1 MKIVIAPDSFKE
13 SLTALE
19 VASLIEKGFKEIF
32 PNAEYINIPMADG
45 GEGTVQSIVDA
56 LKGKIVE
63 YHVTGPLG
71 IKVPAY
77 FGLSGDGKTAVV
89 EMAAA
94 SGLQHVSPER
104 RNPLLTTS
112 YGTGELISAALDC
125 GVEHIILG
133 IGGSATS
140 DGGAGMIQALG
151 GKLLNSKGK
160 QIDWGGANLLN
171 LSTVDLTTID
181 KRIYNTK
188 IEVACDVDN
197 PLIGPSGAAAIFGP
211 QKGATEE
218 TVKILDQ
225 NLEHFADVIE
235 TTLKL
240 DLRNKSGAGAAGGL
254 GFGVMAAL
262 SATLKSGVDIVLEKV
277 HFDTHVKD
285 ATLVITGEGK
295 IDSQTIHGKTP
306 VGVAKA
312 SKKYNIPVIAIAGSL
327 ANESE
332 VVKDHGID
340 ALFSIVPG
348 AMTLSQAL
356 EQAEIYITMTAR
368 NIASIIKLDL
378 LKYDSQK

>member
-19 VASLIEKGFKEIF
+19 VASLIEKGFKEVL
-32 PNAEYINIPMADG
+32 PYAEYIKIPMADG

-56 LKGKIVE
+56 LNGNIIECK
-63 YHVTGPLG
+63 VTDPLG
-71 IKVPAY
+71 IKVPAF
-77 FGLSGDGKTAVV
+77 FGLSGDGQTAVV

-94 SGLQHVSPER
+94 SGLQHVPPER

-125 GVEHIILG
+125 GAKQIILG
-133 IGGSATS
+133 IGGSATN

-151 GKLLNSKGK
+151 GKLLNSKGQ
-160 QIDWGGANLLN
+160 QIEFGGASLLD
-171 LSTVDLTTID
+171 LSTIDLTMID
-181 KRIYNTK
+181 ERIHKTK

-197 PLIGPSGAAAIFGP
+197 PLTGPSGASAIFGP
-211 QKGATEE
+211 QKGATAE
-218 TVKILDQ
+218 TVKILDK
-225 NLEHFADVIE
+225 NLEHFADLIE

-240 DLRNKSGAGAAGGL
+240 KLRNTPGAGAAGGL
-254 GFGVMAAL
+254 GFGVMAAFT
-262 SATLKSGVDIVLEKV
+262 SARLKSGVDIVLEKV
-277 HFDTHVKD
+277 DFDKHVKN
-285 ATLVITGEGK
+285 ATFVITGEGK

-306 VGVAKA
+306 IGVARA
-312 SKKYNIPVIAIAGSL
+312 AKKYNIPVIAIAGALS
-327 ANESE
+327 NESE

-348 AMTLSQAL
+348 AMTIAQAL
-356 EQAEIYITMTAR
+356 DQAEIYTTITAR

-378 LKYDSQK
+378 LK